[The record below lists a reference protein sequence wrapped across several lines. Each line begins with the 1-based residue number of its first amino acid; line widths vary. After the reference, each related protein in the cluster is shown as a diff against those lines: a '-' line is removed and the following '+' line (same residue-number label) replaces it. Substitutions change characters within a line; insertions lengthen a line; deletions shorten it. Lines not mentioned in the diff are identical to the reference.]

1 MNKKTDALSRARD
14 VQDLAETL
22 RQTVSDFVRSV
33 RAQADGPST
42 AQSETLVQLDRA
54 GPLSVAALAAMRG
67 VKHQSMRQVIGVLEA
82 DGLVSRV
89 ANPKD
94 GRSQWV
100 HLTASGKSK
109 LIPARDARSQWL
121 TAVLNTKLA
130 DSELEILRA
139 AIPVLRKIVA

>member
-1 MNKKTDALSRARD
+1 MNKKTDALSRVRD

-67 VKHQSMRQVIGVLEA
+67 VKHQSMRQVINVLEA

-100 HLTASGKSK
+100 HLTASGKSM
-109 LIPARDARSQWL
+109 LTTARDARSQWL

-139 AIPVLRKIVA
+139 AIPVLRKIFA